1 MELYVDTADVEA
13 VREYVAMGV
22 VDGVTTNPSIV
33 ADDGRSYREVVGA
46 LDRELDGPVFAQV
59 VAESADGM
67 VEEATAYQEWGDEVV
82 AKIPATRDGFEALH
96 RLREADVPAGAT
108 VVFSVEQA
116 MLAAKNDATFVA
128 PYVGRIEDAGDDG
141 VGTVERIQAAFDAY
155 GFSTDVLAAS
165 IRTTRQATAC
175 YAVGVDSITMGPDVL
190 SAHVSTPET
199 EASLAGFAED
209 WAGRGSPLAGSAEDR
224 D

>member
-13 VREYVAMGV
+13 VREYAAMGV

-33 ADDGRSYREVVGA
+33 ADDGRPYREVVGA
-46 LDRELDGPVFAQV
+46 VDRELDGPVFAQV
-59 VAESADGM
+59 VAETADGM
-67 VEEATAYQEWGDEVV
+67 VEEARAYQEWGDEVV

-96 RLREADVPAGAT
+96 RLREAGVPAGIT

-141 VGTVERIQAAFDAY
+141 VGTVERIQAVFDAY

-165 IRTTRQATAC
+165 IRTTRQATEC

-199 EASLAGFAED
+199 DESLAGFAED
-209 WAGRGSPLAGSAEDR
+209 WDGRGSPLAGSTEGR